1 MPEQR
6 TENWSEEQLA
16 DRVREAD
23 PKGMAEAIRRYQPPL
38 LRFCAS
44 YLQDAAR
51 AEDVVQE
58 TLAKLSGGEAAF
70 EGALRPW
77 LYRIARNHCLDILRR
92 FQRSPTHNRPLKTGF
107 DVPRPSTGPGTRMAR
122 DERNRLIRQIIED
135 MPEDYR
141 SVLMLKYFDGF
152 SRAEIA
158 ETLGVTEQTVKG
170 RLVRA
175 SGHLEEALRRYSW
188 VQP

>member
-1 MPEQR
+1 MDDQPAEQ
-6 TENWSEEQLA
+6 WSEEDLA
-16 DRVREAD
+16 ERVRAAEPRAL
-23 PKGMAEAIRRYQPPL
+23 AEAARRYHPPL
-38 LRFCAS
+38 LRFCTS
-44 YLQDAAR
+44 YLHDAAR
-51 AEDVVQE
+51 AEDVVQD

-77 LYRIARNHCLDILRR
+77 LYRIARNQCLDILRR

-107 DVPRPSTGPGTRMAR
+107 DVPRQSSGPGTRMAR
-122 DERNRLIRQIIED
+122 DERSRLIRQIIEE

-158 ETLGVTEQTVKG
+158 ETLAVTEQTVKG

-175 SGHLEEALRRYSW
+175 SQHLENELRKYSW